1 MYQGNQN
8 QKSKKQKIIQKK
20 NVLEQLGEI
29 GTQATNTIASEAKK
43 TGEEILRQLLN
54 QKKQEQTSGT
64 LQPGQSLEFRSRE
77 EMQNQAQAEANHKL
91 HDQLIFEKRLF
102 NELHQESE
110 RKLGELRFKLK
121 VLSQEAL
128 NIAKSAGSLGE
139 QTKMALMQDIVVPSE
154 YQINF
159 LQSVIENLIKFRKT
173 IDSTVNWIA
182 EANKRRQKKNYWS
195 QYKKKGASFLLS
207 GESYSQRSAG

>member
-54 QKKQEQTSGT
+54 QKRQEKTSGT
-64 LQPGQSLEFRSRE
+64 LQPGQSLEFKSRE
-77 EMQNQAQAEANHKL
+77 EIQSQAQAEANHKL
-91 HDQLIFEKRLF
+91 QDQLVFEKRLF

-139 QTKMALMQDIVVPSE
+139 QSKMALMQDIVVPSE